1 VGNTPAMA
9 VPLLSER
16 ITENVRHWAGGED
29 LIGPVFVDLGY

>member
-1 VGNTPAMA
+1 MA

-16 ITENVRHWAGGED
+16 ITVNVRQWANGKD